1 MLTPQ
6 KKAIK
11 DSEKLGSMPIGKLLI
26 KMSLPAIVGML
37 VMVLYN
43 ITDTIFVSKFVGKY
57 AIGGMSIVMPIT
69 MVISVMGMTIGIGG
83 GTLIAKYLGAQN
95 IQKANKTFG
104 NMVSLILITM
114 IPATIIG
121 YLYPDQVLKLFGA
134 EGKLYPFARD
144 YYMIV
149 LGGSPILGVAMMLNN
164 AVRSEGQSKA
174 AMYTMFISA
183 IINIVLDYI
192 FILEFNWG
200 IKGAAWATNIAQL
213 VSALY
218 LIWIYASKR
227 SVIEIKPTDVKFCS
241 STTKEILTIGSSTF
255 ARQGSFSI
263 LAIIVNHALLH
274 FGTEDDVAI
283 YGILG
288 RIFMFMIFP
297 IFGIAQGFMPIAS
310 YNLGAKKPSRI
321 ISAFNLSTIFST
333 AVATF
338 FFLLI
343 YIFPVQVVR
352 PFTNDQAFLNAT
364 IKALK
369 TSSIVIPL
377 VGLQIIGSAYFQ
389 SMGHVSRALL
399 TTLSRQLFFLSPLI
413 WIVPLLTSY
422 KDIWYA
428 FPIADCLSIVV
439 TLIVLLPPY
448 LRLKRL
454 KQPDDHTKGKVV
466 SRLG

>member
-1 MLTPQ
+1 MSNPQ
-6 KKAIK
+6 NNTTK
-11 DSEKLGSMPIGKLLI
+11 DSEKLGNMPIGKLLLQ
-26 KMSLPAIVGML
+26 MSLPAIIGML

-69 MVISVMGMTIGIGG
+69 MIISVMGMTIGIGG
-83 GTLIAKYLGAQN
+83 GTLIAKYLGAQS

-114 IPATIIG
+114 LPATIIG
-121 YLYPDQVLKLFGA
+121 YLFPDQVLKLFGA
-134 EGKLYPFARD
+134 EGKLYPFAKD

-164 AVRSEGQSKA
+164 AIRSEGKSKV

-192 FILEFNWG
+192 FIIELNWG

-213 VSALY
+213 GSALY
-218 LIWIYASKR
+218 LIWIYTSKR
-227 SVIEIKPTDVKFCS
+227 SVIELEPTDIKFCT
-241 STTKEILTIGSSTF
+241 STSKEILKVGSSTF

-310 YNLGAKKPSRI
+310 YNLGAKKPTRI
-321 ISAFNLSTIFST
+321 LSVFNLSVIFST
-333 AVATF
+333 VVATF

-343 YIFPVQVVR
+343 YLFPQQVVK
-352 PFTNDQAFLNAT
+352 PFSNDQAFLKAT
-364 IKALK
+364 INALK
-369 TSSIVIPL
+369 TSSLVIPL

-389 SMGHVSRALL
+389 AMGQVSRALL

-413 WIVPLLTSY
+413 WVVPLVTSY
-422 KDIWYA
+422 QNIWYA
-428 FPIADCLSIVV
+428 FPIADLLSIII
-439 TLIVLLPPY
+439 TLIVLTPPY
-448 LRLKRL
+448 LRLKRGQQSL
-454 KQPDDHTKGKVV
+454 SHKSERFELTTK
-466 SRLG
+466 